1 MSGWRIER
9 KQLMNELVIR
19 VGISVIL
26 IGLALYDLKRC
37 LVPNLVVMPLLVTVI
52 PLNTARFAAGTIA
65 LGHIGLIALAWAVCL
80 FLWAMRVF
88 GGGDVKLAM
97 ALIGM
102 FPEIRLVNIL
112 VGVLVIGHFAILLNR
127 DGWTGFRQLKAII
140 LDALVTRKLPT
151 PAEIQAAALAQ
162 RSPVTYL
169 ISGAGLIYLWL
180 AYFSGAPVL

>member
-9 KQLMNELVIR
+9 QPLINELVIR

-37 LVPNLVVMPLLVTVI
+37 LVPNLVVMPLLAVVF
-52 PLNTARFAAGTIA
+52 PLNIARFAAGTIA
-65 LGHIGLIALAWAVCL
+65 LHQIGLIAVAWGVCL

-97 ALIGM
+97 ALIGL
-102 FPEIRLVNIL
+102 FPEIWLINIL
-112 VGVLVIGHFAILLNR
+112 VVVLAVGHFVILLNR
-127 DGWTGFRQLKAII
+127 DGRTGFRRLKAIVV
-140 LDALVTRKLPT
+140 DALVARKLPT
-151 PAEIQAAALAQ
+151 PAEIRAAALTG
-162 RSPVTYL
+162 RTPVTYL

>member
-1 MSGWRIER
+1 
-9 KQLMNELVIR
+9 MNELVIR

-26 IGLALYDLKRC
+26 IGLALYDLRRC
-37 LVPNLVVMPLLVTVI
+37 LVPNLVVMPLLVVVI

-65 LGHIGLIALAWAVCL
+65 LNQIGLIAVTWAVCL

-97 ALIGM
+97 ALIGL
-102 FPEIRLVNIL
+102 FPEIWLINIL
-112 VGVLVIGHFAILLNR
+112 MAVLVAGHFVILLNR
-127 DGWTGFRQLKAII
+127 DGWTGFRRLKAIVV
-140 LDALVTRKLPT
+140 DALVTRKLPA
-151 PAEIQAAALAQ
+151 PSEIRAAALTQ